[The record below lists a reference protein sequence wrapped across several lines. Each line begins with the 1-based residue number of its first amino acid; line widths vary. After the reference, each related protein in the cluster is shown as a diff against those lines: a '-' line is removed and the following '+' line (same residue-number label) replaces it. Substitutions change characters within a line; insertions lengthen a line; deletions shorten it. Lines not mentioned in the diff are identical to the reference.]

1 MSKKKNMLLWGGR
14 SQARINISI
23 MQDMGFESSGTIFDI
38 SLESLGFESRFKLI
52 NSIEKLLPIMPTFD
66 RFLVCIGS
74 DHGLA
79 RVKISDA
86 LQSCGIEPGSVF
98 HPSAYIDATSS
109 ISIGCQI
116 MPRAV
121 IGKFV
126 SLGKYCIVNTSATID
141 HECIIGEGCHIMGAA
156 AIAGRVNLGKYV
168 TVGTNAT
175 ILPDLTIGE
184 GSYIGA
190 GSVVTKNIEPY
201 GVYVGAPANFLKSKL
216 FKYNEDIVQSL
227 LSGLG
232 ALKK

>member
-1 MSKKKNMLLWGGR
+1 MSKKTNMLIWGGR
-14 SQARINISI
+14 SQARVNISI
-23 MQDMGFESSGTIFDI
+23 MQDMELKSSGTIFDT
-38 SLESLGFESRFKLI
+38 SLEALGFESKFNLI

-66 RFLVCIGS
+66 RFLVCVGS

-86 LQSCGIEPGSVF
+86 LQSCGVMPGSVS
-98 HPSAYIDATSS
+98 HPSAYIDATST
-109 ISIGCQI
+109 ISMGCQI

-126 SLGKYCIVNTSATID
+126 NLGKYCIVNTSATID

-190 GSVVTKNIEPY
+190 GSVVTKNIEPF
-201 GVYVGAPANFLKSKL
+201 GVYVGAPAKL
-216 FKYNEDIVQSL
+216 LRSRLIKYDEATVKSL
-227 LSGLG
+227 LTALG
-232 ALKK
+232 ALEK